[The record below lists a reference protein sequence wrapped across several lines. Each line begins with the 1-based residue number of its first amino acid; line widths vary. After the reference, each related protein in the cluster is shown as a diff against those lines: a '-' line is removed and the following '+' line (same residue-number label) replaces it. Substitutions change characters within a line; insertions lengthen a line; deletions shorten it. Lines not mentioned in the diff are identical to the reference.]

1 MGLVGSARA
10 VRAPSLGF
18 AAAFALIVGVSVAVF
33 SAGMATSLAQALAL
47 ASDPATR
54 GDIAPLDAGHPIVA
68 AVFAFLGAAAGLPLL
83 FCVVA
88 IVLAVIA
95 AARSRNRTVGV
106 LRVLGFS
113 AAQVRGLVAWELV
126 PVVIV
131 AIVAGVAL
139 GRRRGARSQ
148 QRARSGHLRRCDD
161 VDNAGRGRADHGG
174 HRGRLRRC
182 DRPRRGDSHECRATK
197 ESWFQDQNGDGMTSQ
212 ISCVDLVRIFSAQ
225 GIEVQALQGLNLEIE
240 AGELTAIVG
249 ASGSG
254 KSTLLTILSG
264 LDSPTAGSAM
274 VDGHDLLAMR
284 GHERTQYRRE
294 TVGFVFQQTE
304 RNLLPFLSAAENISM
319 ALAVARSPR
328 ALRAA
333 RVDAMLD
340 VLGLTSLRDRKPSEL
355 SGGQRQRVAIAVGL
369 ANAPRVLLADEPT
382 GELDEQ
388 ASVQI
393 LELLREINE
402 RLGVTVL
409 IVTHDEAVSDH
420 VRRTIQIRDGRTST
434 EVHRSVSTDD
444 EGVQQAH
451 RPRVRGSR
459 PRRAVAAAAGVP
471 DPAGAAQAG
480 ASGARDATTYRCIR
494 RASTRAE
501 RDDAATTCP

>member
-1 MGLVGSARA
+1 MS
-10 VRAPSLGF
+10 
-18 AAAFALIVGVSVAVF
+18 
-33 SAGMATSLAQALAL
+33 
-47 ASDPATR
+47 
-54 GDIAPLDAGHPIVA
+54 IAPTETPAGPDILCA
-68 AVFAFLGAAAGLPLL
+68 
-83 FCVVA
+83 
-88 IVLAVIA
+88 
-95 AARSRNRTVGV
+95 
-106 LRVLGFS
+106 
-113 AAQVRGLVAWELV
+113 E
-126 PVVIV
+126 
-131 AIVAGVAL
+131 
-139 GRRRGARSQ
+139 
-148 QRARSGHLRRCDD
+148 
-161 VDNAGRGRADHGG
+161 
-174 HRGRLRRC
+174 
-182 DRPRRGDSHECRATK
+182 
-197 ESWFQDQNGDGMTSQ
+197 
-212 ISCVDLVRIFSAQ
+212 LVRIFTAQ
-225 GIEVQALQGLNLEIE
+225 GIEVQALQGLNLDIE

-284 GHERTQYRRE
+284 GHERTRYRRE

-434 EVHRSVSTDD
+434 EVHRSTSTDD
-444 EGVQQAH
+444 EGVQRHIA
-451 RPRVRGSR
+451 REYAVLDRVGRLQLPQEYLTQLELRKLVRLELESDHVQVHPTTEHEG
-459 PRRAVAAAAGVP
+459 VA
-471 DPAGAAQAG
+471 
-480 ASGARDATTYRCIR
+480 
-494 RASTRAE
+494 
-501 RDDAATTCP
+501 